1 MMIKQLSLMSFS
13 LLVLAACCVGLAL
26 AGYLPEP
33 GQGLIKTVLLAI
45 LALNLLVCMLNRWR
59 VWYRI
64 RTVRQWADLLLHL
77 GVVLIILAGFMSTA
91 KQVASIEL
99 NEHQTRDLTAQGFP
113 IAIRADDIQVLRYPN
128 GEVKQ
133 YITEV
138 SIIEE
143 NRVAKRASIS
153 VNHPLHYRDL
163 KIYQSTFSSD
173 KGVDISGLTV
183 KTAPGL
189 SLLWVGLTLLG
200 AGSMLMWWGG
210 VKK

>member
-1 MMIKQLSLMSFS
+1 MSFS
-13 LLVLAACCVGLAL
+13 LLLLAACCVCFAL

-33 GQGLIKTVLLAI
+33 WQGSIKIALLAI
-45 LALNLLVCMLNRWR
+45 LALDLLVCMLNRWR
-59 VWYRI
+59 VWYKM

-77 GVVLIILAGFMSTA
+77 GVVLIILAGFIGTA
-91 KQVASIEL
+91 KHVSEIEL

-113 IAIRADDIQVLRYPN
+113 IVIRADDIQVLRYPN
-128 GEVKQ
+128 GEVQQ

-138 SIIEE
+138 SILED
-143 NRVAKRASIS
+143 NRVVKRVSIS
-153 VNHPLHYRDL
+153 VNHPLRYRDM

-173 KGVDISGLTV
+173 KGVNTSGLTV

-189 SLLWVGLTLLG
+189 SLLWAGFTL
-200 AGSMLMWWGG
+200 AATGSILMWLGG